1 MEMPSLTTTTGA
13 SLLSQGRGSAS
24 DETRMR
30 ETAEA
35 FEASFLADVLEN
47 SGINS
52 MPESFGGGAGEDA
65 FSSLLTR
72 EYGRL
77 LAERGGVGLAEQ
89 VFELLKQ
96 RSTAS

>member
-1 MEMPSLTTTTGA
+1 MELPP
-13 SLLSQGRGSAS
+13 LSAPGLPAPARSRDVTA
-24 DETRMR
+24 EEARMR

-35 FEASFLADVLEN
+35 FEASFLADVLAN
-47 SGINS
+47 SGINA
-52 MPESFGGGAGEDA
+52 MPDSFGGGAGEDA

-89 VFELLKQ
+89 VFDLLKQ
-96 RSTAS
+96 RSAAP

>member
-1 MEMPSLTTTTGA
+1 MELPALPAPGQPSLA
-13 SLLSQGRGSAS
+13 KSRDLSA
-24 DETRMR
+24 DEARML
-30 ETAEA
+30 ETARA

-47 SGINS
+47 SGINA
-52 MPESFGGGAGEDA
+52 MPDSFGGGAGEDA

-96 RSTAS
+96 RSAAR